1 MLLPFLT
8 LSHFVFLRLLA
19 NVTADAM
26 DKKLLLAV
34 QYQCN
39 SIGLAIPWND
49 IGTLMGPKITGGAV
63 IQHLAKM
70 RTRMITQNLSVPPP
84 LRRGGGGARIST
96 TTTSSAPKT
105 KTASTKKGDSGKA
118 NQTSTKAMPGKSKKA
133 GKKAPSSD
141 SDESD
146 EDDDWKDDDSDAE
159 YGEPR
164 AKRAKTSAKGST
176 RRKFKTEDS
185 DEEVEIP
192 SNAPK
197 RKHKTSK
204 SSSRELSAY
213 GTTDI
218 NGVPLDDPTDTED
231 ETNAELVGAGESWL
245 DLEDDYAS
253 HPKTGKKTP
262 FKKSLVVALP
272 NTPHKTEAADRMI
285 DDESGDEVVGGAVEN
300 CVGGFQVSPINQHN
314 NPYQMDQHAMTLNGG
329 MYEEEL
335 NDPESLNY
343 MFNHQGS
350 ATQDTRGFGG
360 INGSFGTDG
369 AAMLDNGSAY
379 NNVQGVPYAIQTTW
393 PGNHGSVG
401 PSSSYSSVNQTPAGT
416 SAGADFGTGYFGN
429 GQFDL
434 DPFGDA
440 NVNFSATDGADTFFN
455 AEDYNDD
462 FFDDGYL
469 PSNHYNHYGQ

>member
-1 MLLPFLT
+1 MI
-8 LSHFVFLRLLA
+8 
-19 NVTADAM
+19 ADAM

-39 SIGLAIPWND
+39 SVGLAIPWND

-70 RTRMITQNLSVPPP
+70 RTRMIAQELSVPPP

-105 KTASTKKGDSGKA
+105 KTTSIKKGGNGKA

-146 EDDDWKDDDSDAE
+146 EDDGWKDDDSDAE

-176 RRKFKTEDS
+176 KRKFKTEDS

-192 SNAPK
+192 SNVPK

-262 FKKSLVVALP
+262 FKKSLVVSLP
-272 NTPHKTEAADRMI
+272 NTPQKAEAAGGMSDEESE
-285 DDESGDEVVGGAVEN
+285 DDVVGGAVEN
-300 CVGGFQVSPINQHN
+300 CVGGSQVSPINQHN
-314 NPYQMDQHAMTLNGG
+314 NPYQMDQNAMLYDGG
-329 MYEEEL
+329 MYEE
-335 NDPESLNY
+335 DTESLNY
-343 MFNHQGS
+343 MFNHQGLAYGQE
-350 ATQDTRGFGG
+350 ATQSARGFGD

-369 AAMLDNGSAY
+369 AAMFDNGSIY
-379 NNVQGVPYAIQTTW
+379 NSVQGVPYAIQTAW
-393 PGNHGSVG
+393 PTDHGSVG

-429 GQFDL
+429 GQFDHN
-434 DPFGDA
+434 PFEVT
-440 NVNFSATDGADTFFN
+440 NMNFPATDGADNFFN
-455 AEDYNDD
+455 VEDYDGNSFGDD
-462 FFDDGYL
+462 YL
-469 PSNHYNHYGQ
+469 PSNHYGQ

>member
-19 NVTADAM
+19 NMTADAM

-70 RTRMITQNLSVPPP
+70 RTRMIVQNLSVPPP

-96 TTTSSAPKT
+96 TTTSSAPNT
-105 KTASTKKGDSGKA
+105 KTTSTKKGGSGKA

-146 EDDDWKDDDSDAE
+146 EGDDWKDDDSDAE

-176 RRKFKTEDS
+176 KRKFKTEDS

-231 ETNAELVGAGESWL
+231 ETNAELIGAGESWL

-329 MYEEEL
+329 MYEEEQ
-335 NDPESLNY
+335 NDPDSLNF
-343 MFNHQGS
+343 MFNHQGI
-350 ATQDTRGFGG
+350 AYGR
-360 INGSFGTDG
+360 TDG
-369 AAMLDNGSAY
+369 AAILDNGSTY

-429 GQFDL
+429 GQFNL

-455 AEDYNDD
+455 AEDYNGD
-462 FFDDGYL
+462 FFDDDYL
-469 PSNHYNHYGQ
+469 PSDHFGQ